1 MMNPSMLEISP
12 PHRVTVIARDY
23 SYEGWLVGVVIKR
36 SGTIRYVLEDDNGR
50 LFIHN
55 EKQIGHSE
63 GWLP

>member
-1 MMNPSMLEISP
+1 MLEVTP
-12 PHRVTVIARDY
+12 PHRVAVIY

-55 EKQIGHSE
+55 EKQIGHEE
-63 GWLP
+63 GWVP